1 LPTVSDAVAAL
12 VAGGA
17 ALLAAPYLARLTVSV
32 PDKGERAWWRWA
44 PVPNRR
50 IAATALVALG
60 YGGLAGGAAGW
71 TALLPAFVLLALVC
85 APLAVIDFET
95 HRLPNRLVFLGA
107 GGGAVLLA
115 AAAAVDDAWR
125 PLLRAAEG
133 AAAVFAVLFLIA
145 FIQPKGFGLGD
156 VKIGGVLGGY
166 LGWFGWRYV
175 YYGIFA
181 GFVLGAVAAIALLLT
196 RRGTMKTQLPFGP
209 TLMLGPLVVLAFDLV
224 PSFQ

>member
-1 LPTVSDAVAAL
+1 MGAAVGAL
-12 VAGGA
+12 VGAGA
-17 ALLAAPYLARLTVSV
+17 ALLASPYLAALTSTV
-32 PDKGERAWWRWA
+32 PDKDARTWWRWT
-44 PVPNRR
+44 PTSSKRT
-50 IAATALVALG
+50 AATAAAAVVFGA
-60 YGGLAGGAAGW
+60 LAGAAAGW
-71 TALLPAFVLLALVC
+71 TAVLPAFVLLALAC
-85 APLAVIDFET
+85 TPLAVIDFET
-95 HRLPNRLVFLGA
+95 HRLPNRLVFLA
-107 GGGAVLLA
+107 AAGGAVLLTA
-115 AAAAVDDAWR
+115 AAAQQGAWH

-166 LGWFGWRYV
+166 LGWFGWTYV

-181 GFVLGAVAAIALLLT
+181 GFVLGAIVAIAVLVT
-196 RRGTMKTQLPFGP
+196 RRGTLKTQIPFGP